1 MVLGSVSP
9 VAFHGSQGSECGRHV
24 LPDLASHGV
33 KNHKE
38 TYSAGKSVPFREMYT
53 QRIAF
58 PNRSNWLENSHSRQS
73 SKCENAW
80 KFPMEKT
87 NDKRQRS
94 CNIRQKLSAPTRL
107 GYVHGAHA
115 IIAHGLPEKGNCHVE
130 ETERKWCLKNNRNP
144 HLCKKK
150 DVKKDSREWGRF
162 YYDSCVKDESV
173 KGEREQQQYEDFA
186 EYNYILH
193 VTSLIHQKQGGVA
206 GQAWLS
212 KNDDTTKTHCATCS
226 TSCCTETLQSTILL
240 MEEIL
245 HHLGCMTPC
254 K

>member
-1 MVLGSVSP
+1 MWKCMKIPNGKNQRQTTKILQHSPKVECTHEAWLRSWCSCHHRPWPPRKGKLSRWRNRKEMVLKKQQKSTSV
-9 VAFHGSQGSECGRHV
+9 QE
-24 LPDLASHGV
+24 
-33 KNHKE
+33 
-38 TYSAGKSVPFREMYT
+38 
-53 QRIAF
+53 
-58 PNRSNWLENSHSRQS
+58 
-73 SKCENAW
+73 
-80 KFPMEKT
+80 
-87 NDKRQRS
+87 
-94 CNIRQKLSAPTRL
+94 
-107 GYVHGAHA
+107 
-115 IIAHGLPEKGNCHVE
+115 
-130 ETERKWCLKNNRNP
+130 
-144 HLCKKK
+144 K